1 MGQEP
6 LENAK
11 QKARHMPTIEVIDR
25 DGTSHHLEAKT
36 GWKLMEV
43 IRDQGLPI
51 EAACG
56 GCASCATCHVYVDAA
71 WAEKLP
77 AKSEEE
83 EDMLD
88 LALEVQATSRL
99 SCQVEVTEALDG
111 LKVTLA
117 PD

>member
-1 MGQEP
+1 
-6 LENAK
+6 
-11 QKARHMPTIEVIDR
+11 MPKI
-25 DGTSHHLEAKT
+25 HLEDRKGQNHELDGKT
-36 GWKLMEV
+36 GWSLMEV

-56 GCASCATCHVYVDAA
+56 GCASCATCHVYVDRA
-71 WAEKLP
+71 WFDKLP
-77 AKSEEE
+77 AMEEEE

-88 LALEVQATSRL
+88 LALDVQETSRL
-99 SCQVEVTEALDG
+99 SCQIRLTDQMEG

>member
-1 MGQEP
+1 
-6 LENAK
+6 
-11 QKARHMPTIEVIDR
+11 MPKI
-25 DGTSHHLEAKT
+25 HLEDRKGQSHELDGKT
-36 GWKLMEV
+36 GWSLMEV

-56 GCASCATCHVYVDAA
+56 GCASCATCHVYVNRA
-71 WAEKLP
+71 WFDQIP
-77 AKSEEE
+77 AMEEEE

-88 LALEVQATSRL
+88 LALDVQETSRL
-99 SCQVEVTEALDG
+99 SCQIRLTDQMDG

>member
-1 MGQEP
+1 
-6 LENAK
+6 
-11 QKARHMPTIEVIDR
+11 MPTIEVIDR
-25 DGTSHHLEAKT
+25 NGQSHEIDGTT
-36 GWKLMEV
+36 GWSLMEV
-43 IRDQGLPI
+43 IRDKGLPI

-56 GCASCATCHVYVDAA
+56 GCASCATCHVYVDAD
-71 WAEKLP
+71 WEDKLN

-88 LALEVQATSRL
+88 LALEVQGNSRL
-99 SCQVEVTEALDG
+99 SCQVKLTDDLNG